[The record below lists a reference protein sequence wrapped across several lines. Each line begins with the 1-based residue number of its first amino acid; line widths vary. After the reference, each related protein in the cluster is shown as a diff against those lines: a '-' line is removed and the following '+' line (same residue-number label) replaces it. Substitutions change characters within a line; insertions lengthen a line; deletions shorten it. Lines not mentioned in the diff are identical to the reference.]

1 MGQIRVKFDHT
12 LKQSDIIVRLTNT
25 SHDEAGENYI
35 ENQQEIQQT
44 SIYGIQA
51 PLIMVNNIV
60 VDFPDVI
67 YFNMKCINRLPSI
80 QMIIRD
86 RKRLISMINTP
97 GIDNEL
103 RVQILPK
110 FDDKYKK
117 INLTFYITSFKC
129 DNDIISLSGDYKV
142 SKFTSD
148 MIKSFGEINT
158 YDLFESIA
166 KETGLGLAS
175 NVDSND
181 DDKRF
186 VYCDNK
192 SYETLL
198 EKEIKRSG
206 SDLKVF
212 DYWVDWWNNLTLV
225 DIYERYNTIDS
236 EDDMKLWVSGQNH
249 EMTEGIKI
257 VPIEVPAVLNNHPSN
272 ETMELYTPTYTLAN
286 SMGNQKYSG
295 TDKVYSIYE
304 TNNTEYKDHLIQ
316 DGAVKKDV
324 FTKLEYLG
332 ENYGKYNYLL
342 SEKKRD
348 SFMQKISANET
359 IKVTLKTP
367 LLGLLRG
374 NKVNFLWYYNDDSVR
389 NTVNTLKDEG
399 MINDVKTDV
408 PIIESMPDEEAES
421 LANDGAFII
430 DDSVSGQYLIT
441 GQEMKFE
448 NMEWSYILTL
458 CRSSLT
464 KPQIINSKDE

>member
-304 TNNTEYKDHLIQ
+304 TNN
-316 DGAVKKDV
+316 
-324 FTKLEYLG
+324 
-332 ENYGKYNYLL
+332 
-342 SEKKRD
+342 
-348 SFMQKISANET
+348 
-359 IKVTLKTP
+359 
-367 LLGLLRG
+367 
-374 NKVNFLWYYNDDSVR
+374 ND
-389 NTVNTLKDEG
+389 
-399 MINDVKTDV
+399 
-408 PIIESMPDEEAES
+408 
-421 LANDGAFII
+421 
-430 DDSVSGQYLIT
+430 
-441 GQEMKFE
+441 
-448 NMEWSYILTL
+448 
-458 CRSSLT
+458 
-464 KPQIINSKDE
+464 